1 MRGLCTALALMGI
14 LVLAAGC
21 GGGGETKP
29 TTVSEQAQLK
39 ALAEPPPKGA
49 SPVLKSIYREFQ
61 PPKPDP
67 AVKASAKVIKT
78 GERKCKDKTP
88 LEVREEFIGESELNE
103 EQEEAVNELE
113 RYEKHPSPSYPAGQ
127 LGALVY
133 EKTLPEATAS
143 YGFQGCVYSLSLRV
157 KHELAK

>member
-1 MRGLCTALALMGI
+1 MGI

-21 GGGGETKP
+21 GGGGSGGETQP
-29 TTVSEQAQLK
+29 TTVSEAQQLK

-67 AVKASAKVIKT
+67 NVKASAKVIKV
-78 GERKCKDKTP
+78 GEKKCKDKTP
-88 LEVREEFIGESELNE
+88 LEVREQFIGESELNE

-133 EKTLPEATAS
+133 EKTLPEETAA
-143 YGFQGCVYSLSLRV
+143 YGFQGCVYSLSLRA
-157 KHELAK
+157 KRELGK